1 MSKSSMGY
9 PSRRIMKWYT
19 KPTNHPNNTAD
30 VFDSRLLDL
39 LDWLDKLIENNNSKQ
54 TESNK

>member
-1 MSKSSMGY
+1 
-9 PSRRIMKWYT
+9 MKWYT

-30 VFDSRLLDL
+30 YFDSRLLDL